1 MKRFVF
7 ALILIC
13 SAGLSA
19 QAQEEQ
25 IYKPLIL
32 QLDEGKDVST
42 YVMESF
48 SYSVTRYTRDT
59 TSGAYPSV
67 LSIHLSIYSNPDKR
81 LAEWLTVPDKTQ
93 SGKILI
99 RDSGTGT
106 AYRKFE
112 FKDASIISWS
122 ESVTEYGLK
131 DNNRTVVYIEIKCH
145 EFSMEEYPLK
155 GIRSAYDDY

>member
-7 ALILIC
+7 ALIFIC
-13 SAGLSA
+13 SISLSG

-42 YVMESF
+42 YVMESY

-59 TSGAYPSV
+59 TSGTYPPV
-67 LSIHLSIYSNPDKR
+67 LSIHLSIYSTPDKQ
-81 LAEWLTVPDKTQ
+81 LIEWLTVPDKTQ

-99 RDSGTGT
+99 RDLKTGI

-112 FKDASIISWS
+112 FKDASLLSWN
-122 ESVTEYGLK
+122 ESVSEYSLR
-131 DNNRTVVYIEIKCH
+131 DNNKAMIYIDIKCH
-145 EFSMEEYPLK
+145 EFSIEEYPLK
-155 GIRSAYDDY
+155 GVRSDYDE